1 MQSPAPGIVQN
12 LPCMIGMIAIF
23 IALFCLI
30 ARDRPLIAIKDPR
43 LGEALNH
50 EVH

>member
-1 MQSPAPGIVQN
+1 MAA
-12 LPCMIGMIAIF
+12 LF
-23 IALFCLI
+23 IALFCWI
-30 ARDRPLIAIKDPR
+30 AGDKALVPLKDPR